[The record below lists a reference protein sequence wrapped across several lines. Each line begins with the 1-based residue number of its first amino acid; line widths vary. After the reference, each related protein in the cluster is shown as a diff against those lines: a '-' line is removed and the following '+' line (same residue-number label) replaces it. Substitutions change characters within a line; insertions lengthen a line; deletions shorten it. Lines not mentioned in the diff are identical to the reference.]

1 MLKSTCSVAG
11 GQVLNEHGATLFMSV
26 LGNLQSP
33 TKLLRLSSNGVLRRA
48 RHLNLSSPPSI
59 SSCQWCLLFVTGSW
73 YRGQTVLGGG
83 GIRKDSFPPSP
94 SPSNA
99 CHAGYFLSAKRHKGF
114 LWQWLNYSFPDC
126 SLQAS
131 STLEIA
137 RVVLARR
144 LAVTKAFY
152 RVVDAWD
159 LFLVFEV
166 WYAVYFSEW
175 AYEVVNTFV

>member
-48 RHLNLSSPPSI
+48 RHLHLSSPPSI

-73 YRGQTVLGGG
+73 YRGLTVLGGG
-83 GIRKDSFPPSP
+83 GVRKDSFPPSP

-99 CHAGYFLSAKRHKGF
+99 CHAGYFLSAKRHKGS
-114 LWQWLNYSFPDC
+114 LWQCLNYSFPDC

-131 STLEIA
+131 STTGNRESRACSQTSGNQGFLQICWCLGPFFTL
-137 RVVLARR
+137 RGVICS
-144 LAVTKAFY
+144 
-152 RVVDAWD
+152 
-159 LFLVFEV
+159 LF
-166 WYAVYFSEW
+166 
-175 AYEVVNTFV
+175 

>member
-11 GQVLNEHGATLFMSV
+11 GQVLNEHATLFMSV

-73 YRGQTVLGGG
+73 YRGLTVLGGG
-83 GIRKDSFPPSP
+83 GVRKDSFPPSP
-94 SPSNA
+94 SNA
-99 CHAGYFLSAKRHKGF
+99 CHTGYFLSAKRHKGS

-175 AYEVVNTFV
+175 AYEVVNTCV